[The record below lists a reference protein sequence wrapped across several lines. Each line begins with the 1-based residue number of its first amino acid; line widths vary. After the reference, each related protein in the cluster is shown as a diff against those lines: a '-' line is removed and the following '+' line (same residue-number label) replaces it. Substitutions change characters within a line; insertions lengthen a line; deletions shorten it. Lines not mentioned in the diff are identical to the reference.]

1 MRVDGRDVPQEDD
14 LRSLKVLVGEG
25 EHLVE
30 GVKQHL
36 DLWSD
41 RQSHFDYLILYFLGY
56 FK

>member
-1 MRVDGRDVPQEDD
+1 MRIDGRDVLQEDD
-14 LRSLKVLVGEG
+14 LRPLEVLVGEG

-41 RQSHFDYLILYFLGY
+41 RQSHFDFILLGL
-56 FK
+56 F